1 MPLNK
6 LSAIRHSF
14 TVSANKSPY
23 LKDRPT
29 VITIPPHT
37 TSKRGISMNH
47 RQKLNPST
55 DPVKSKSS
63 SQSKHEHWKSI
74 ISAWRDSG
82 LSQSAFCRK
91 NKLNRPRFTY
101 WRAKI
106 LGKTNKGYQPS
117 TTRPDT
123 SAFVPVQTS
132 NNQSNAGLR
141 LNLPNGM
148 ILSGIDEHNIVLLKA
163 IIHAL

>member
-1 MPLNK
+1 
-6 LSAIRHSF
+6 
-14 TVSANKSPY
+14 
-23 LKDRPT
+23 
-29 VITIPPHT
+29 
-37 TSKRGISMNH
+37 MNH

-132 NNQSNAGLR
+132 DNPSEAGLR
-141 LNLPNGM
+141 VNLPNGI
-148 ILSGIDEHNIVLLKA
+148 ILSGINEHNVVLLKA

>member
-1 MPLNK
+1 M
-6 LSAIRHSF
+6 
-14 TVSANKSPY
+14 
-23 LKDRPT
+23 
-29 VITIPPHT
+29 
-37 TSKRGISMNH
+37 
-47 RQKLNPST
+47 
-55 DPVKSKSS
+55 
-63 SQSKHEHWKSI
+63 
-74 ISAWRDSG
+74 
-82 LSQSAFCRK
+82 
-91 NKLNRPRFTY
+91 NRPRFTY

>member
-1 MPLNK
+1 
-6 LSAIRHSF
+6 
-14 TVSANKSPY
+14 
-23 LKDRPT
+23 
-29 VITIPPHT
+29 
-37 TSKRGISMNH
+37 MNH

-63 SQSKHEHWKSI
+63 SQSKHEHWNSI

-91 NKLNRPRFTY
+91 NELDLPQFSY

-106 LGKTNKGYQPS
+106 LGKTNKGYPPL
-117 TTRPDT
+117 TAKPDA
-123 SAFVPVQTS
+123 SAFVPVQTADNRS
-132 NNQSNAGLR
+132 DAELR
-141 LNLPNGM
+141 VNLPNGM
-148 ILSGIDEHNIVLLKA
+148 ILSGIDEHNVVLLKA